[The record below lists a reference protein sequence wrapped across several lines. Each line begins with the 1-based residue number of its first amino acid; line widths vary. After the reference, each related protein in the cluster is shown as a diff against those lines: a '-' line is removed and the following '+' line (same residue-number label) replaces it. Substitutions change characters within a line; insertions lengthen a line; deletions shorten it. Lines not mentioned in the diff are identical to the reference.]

1 MKNGSHSARSGASL
15 GRRAARLT
23 ASVIVIG
30 VAALVAL
37 QFFML
42 RSTAVDVSL
51 AGKRATA
58 ALLAQQIEGGVKW
71 GRLEVVDQAIDGL
84 AGNPAAGVAHVAVV
98 GADGETLTRFDRD
111 GLARDL
117 AVMLPTGAGGETAI
131 GDGLSVVSASVG
143 EAATLYVA
151 WSLEATEAA
160 AVETAILGA
169 VVGLLIAVAA
179 IVVSVRFLSTAV
191 LRPIMGLT
199 DVMTRL
205 ADGDHTVEPEGAD
218 RADQIGEMARAV
230 ETFRQAAIE
239 REQLSNEAAAS
250 RRAAEAERRAVEA
263 ERAETQQAQ
272 GAVVSA
278 LGSALARL
286 ADGDVTHRIDAHFPP
301 EYAQLR
307 EDFNSAVGALQRS
320 LSEIARNAES
330 VRSAAGSIS
339 AASEDLS
346 QRTES
351 QAASLEESAAAIEQ
365 IAATT
370 RKTAEGA
377 KHAAQVVSGTKTEA
391 ESGGQVARDAVA
403 AMGAIEDSSAKI
415 GEIIGVIDEIA
426 FQTNLLALNAGVE
439 AARAGEAGKGF
450 AVVAQEVRAL
460 AGRSA
465 DAAKQIKD
473 LILSSKEQVEQGVKL
488 VDGAGSALE
497 RIIRG
502 VADINAAV
510 AEIAASA
517 QEQASGLQEVSSA
530 VGQMDQ
536 ITQKNAGMV
545 EEVTSATSGLSLQT
559 DGFVDL
565 ISRFKTGYT
574 PSPKTAAPA
583 PRAASPAPKAAAP
596 RPAAPRPAAAVTPL
610 KPAAPRPAAPKA
622 PILKPAAPKPAAP
635 KPAAATPAPAPS
647 KRVVER
653 AHASAPASSS
663 AAAVAEAGWEEF

>member
-1 MKNGSHSARSGASL
+1 MKNGTPPARGGASL
-15 GRRAARLT
+15 GRRAAMLT
-23 ASVIVIG
+23 ASVIVTG
-30 VAALVAL
+30 VALLVAM
-37 QFFML
+37 QFFVL

-51 AGKRATA
+51 AAKQATA

-71 GRLEVVDQAIDGL
+71 GRLEVVDKAIEGL
-84 AGNPAAGVAHVAVV
+84 AGNPAAEVAHVAVV
-98 GADGETLTRFDRD
+98 GADGQTLTRFDRD
-111 GLARDL
+111 GRPRDL
-117 AVMLPTGAGGETAI
+117 AAMLPTGAAGEVAT
-131 GDGLSVVSASVG
+131 GDGLSVVSAPVG
-143 EAATLYVA
+143 EAATLFVA
-151 WSLEATEAA
+151 WSLDSVQRA
-160 AVETAILGA
+160 AVDSAVMGA
-169 VVGLLIAVAA
+169 VVGLLVAVLA
-179 IVVSVRFLSTAV
+179 VLVSVRFLSRSV
-191 LRPIMGLT
+191 LTPVSSLT
-199 DVMTRL
+199 NVMTRL
-205 ADGDHTVEPEGAD
+205 AGGDHEIRAVGAD
-218 RADQIGEMARAV
+218 RDDQVGEMARAV
-230 ETFRQAAIE
+230 ETFREAAIA
-239 REQLSNEAAAS
+239 RVQLEQETAAARS
-250 RRAAEAERRAVEA
+250 AAEAERAAADEERNRAQM
-263 ERAETQQAQ
+263 TQLE
-272 GAVVSA
+272 VVGA
-278 LGSALARL
+278 LGMGLARL
-286 ADGDVTHRIDAHFPP
+286 ADGDVTHRIDVAFPP

-307 EDFNSAVGALQRS
+307 EDFNGAVDALQRS

-330 VRSAAGSIS
+330 VRSAAGTIS

-370 RKTAEGA
+370 RKTADGA
-377 KHAAQVVSGTKTEA
+377 RQAAQVVAGTKTDA
-391 ESGGQVARDAVA
+391 ESGGAVVQDAIA

-473 LILSSKEQVEQGVKL
+473 LILSSKEQVERGVKL

-497 RIIRG
+497 RIIKG

-510 AEIAASA
+510 ADIAASA

-565 ISRFKTGYT
+565 IGRFKTGYT

-583 PRAASPAPKAAAP
+583 PKTAAPAPKAAASP
-596 RPAAPRPAAAVTPL
+596 PKPAASRPAAPKPANLGPANLGPAAAVTPL
-610 KPAAPRPAAPKA
+610 RPAAA
-622 PILKPAAPKPAAP
+622 RPAA
-635 KPAAATPAPAPS
+635 AAATPAPAPS

-663 AAAVAEAGWEEF
+663 AAAVADAGWEEF